1 MTTGGQRI
9 HDYDT
14 QVAKMLKKGMNP
26 EDFAGYL
33 MIHKYGT
40 CRTAASASA
49 WSADGRACWVK
60 TTSARPACSRAISRE
75 SSRKGDSTMEINDKL
90 VSYVAELAHLK
101 LDDDQRAQAA
111 ADLSR
116 MIGYVDQL
124 AELDTDGVEPMS
136 HVFPL
141 VNVFREDEVKPSM
154 ARELILQNAP
164 KQKDGC
170 FLVPK
175 TVE

>member
-1 MTTGGQRI
+1 
-9 HDYDT
+9 
-14 QVAKMLKKGMNP
+14 
-26 EDFAGYL
+26 
-33 MIHKYGT
+33 
-40 CRTAASASA
+40 
-49 WSADGRACWVK
+49 
-60 TTSARPACSRAISRE
+60 
-75 SSRKGDSTMEINDKL
+75 MEINDKL

-111 ADLSR
+111 TDLSR
-116 MIGYVDQL
+116 MIRYVDQL

-136 HVFPL
+136 HVLPL

-154 ARELILQNAP
+154 ARELILQIAP

>member
-1 MTTGGQRI
+1 
-9 HDYDT
+9 
-14 QVAKMLKKGMNP
+14 
-26 EDFAGYL
+26 
-33 MIHKYGT
+33 
-40 CRTAASASA
+40 
-49 WSADGRACWVK
+49 
-60 TTSARPACSRAISRE
+60 
-75 SSRKGDSTMEINDKL
+75 
-90 VSYVAELAHLK
+90 
-101 LDDDQRAQAA
+101 
-111 ADLSR
+111 

-141 VNVFREDEVKPSM
+141 VNVLREDEVKPSM

>member
-1 MTTGGQRI
+1 MKITEEMV
-9 HDYDT
+9 DY
-14 QVAKMLKKGMNP
+14 VSVL
-26 EDFAGYL
+26 
-33 MIHKYGT
+33 
-40 CRTAASASA
+40 
-49 WSADGRACWVK
+49 
-60 TTSARPACSRAISRE
+60 SR
-75 SSRKGDSTMEINDKL
+75 
-90 VSYVAELAHLK
+90 LK
-101 LDDDQRAQAA
+101 LPAEEKA
-111 ADLSR
+111 R
-116 MIGYVDQL
+116 MTGALERILDYMDVL
-124 AELDTDGVEPMS
+124 NALDTAEVEPMS